1 MSDNQLIAIAL
12 GKAQMSQITVQC
24 DRETTD
30 KLIYNSIE
38 KSSMNTIKNEIAQR
52 LEIIPDN
59 KLREVLSFLNY
70 LVWQTENP
78 RTQEDQDWLESEL
91 SGLDNY
97 EPYEWQQG
105 ELQEGQPIK
114 FIAETGKIEIGI

>member
-1 MSDNQLIAIAL
+1 MNILR
-12 GKAQMSQITVQC
+12 KQI
-24 DRETTD
+24 D
-30 KLIYNSIE
+30 
-38 KSSMNTIKNEIAQR
+38 QR
-52 LEIIPDN
+52 LGIIPDD
-59 KLREVLSFLNY
+59 KLVEVLSFLNY

-114 FIAETGKIEIGI
+114 FIAETGKIKIGV

>member
-1 MSDNQLIAIAL
+1 
-12 GKAQMSQITVQC
+12 
-24 DRETTD
+24 
-30 KLIYNSIE
+30 
-38 KSSMNTIKNEIAQR
+38 MNAIKNEIAQR
-52 LEIIPDN
+52 LEIIPDD

-91 SGLDNY
+91 SSLDNY
-97 EPYEWQQG
+97 EPYEWQEG

-114 FIAETGKIEIGI
+114 FIVETGKIEIGV